1 MKNFG
6 TREKNKMVKIS
17 QDAGLDLGSG
27 FDFKSAASKVK
38 SIVTG
43 IEAIMDPIM
52 PQIEKI
58 SSSGLSDMV
67 ESMDLENIEFSEMV
81 SKNKDKIEEAIGN
94 MKTISSDLAQEVGV
108 YISEAEDTLRLIG
121 SKKEEAEVIM
131 KEVRKASTYYSATTM
146 GAGAYVI
153 DKAVDEVS
161 NYFAPGDD
169 RELGLPD
176 GISFRD
182 LYENSGYEFYIKD
195 YISAKEFSLS
205 EKANP
210 KTRNAVFSENKSK
223 VYFYLSDKDVFDS
236 RSGIYDYLE
245 RWAVSL
251 SESDHGSKFVYQEE
265 YGSDTSAASKII
277 DALEVGSFELP
288 PSLKSFDVITD
299 PSIDYDCSEFG
310 FASDFSGPIS
320 SSMVSYRVMTLRVH
334 SVSLN
339 KYVYIKAKVPLFA
352 ELKTSS
358 STSLVARPSDSSGE
372 DLIFRYDSSGEFLL
386 KEDHNISAK
395 ELFDGSDCFYKDTG
409 YIPNFVKDVLE
420 SDGIS
425 DKKQYLVDFYKK
437 VEDSNF
443 QGFDSS
449 DYGAAEIPHIAKKSK
464 LTNYGLHK
472 FSTSDA
478 GFSDDDKDK
487 LFFIEDAIKASIAIA
502 KKMKKNDQN
511 SKALV
516 ISDKEGGILDLFGGD
531 ESTSFSN
538 AFGEDIGGMS
548 NEVLRETVISLR
560 NISDRYANPERDP
573 LSGLTDLLDAL
584 EDDAD
589 FFDDPANASV
599 DTVKG
604 ALTLIVEEVKAA
616 LGLAEEENLKA
627 LSPTFSNPKNPES
640 SGNLELRSIGIF
652 IAKIAS
658 LIPLYW
664 ILKDLLPFLEYM
676 GEDRDISGASM
687 QLVNAAIVPSITMI
701 MNLVLSWWADQNAGD
716 LDTKQVIKV
725 MAVMAAV
732 PIAMAGMDFYELSST
747 LGFSDAYDMFLNSN
761 ATFFGQITLPYQW
774 GELGGILSQ
783 SLTFAA
789 IANYASN
796 KRVLGKIRD
805 IIDNCLGWVY
815 EKIAEYLITETAGAV
830 VKALKYIKPIVRKL
844 SGKSLDNTADTVD
857 RLFKLSKLL
866 IKGTKR
872 TYNDARDKGANLP
885 PIDFI
890 MRGVTNNAER
900 AEFLKKNSKS
910 RYSPSINMSPESI
923 TFLKKYSKID
933 DLAKFLINF
942 PEEKA
947 MLLNIL

>member
-67 ESMDLENIEFSEMV
+67 ESMDLENIEFSKMV
-81 SKNKDKIEEAIGN
+81 SENKDKIEEAIGN

-131 KEVRKASTYYSATTM
+131 KEVRKASTYYRATTM
-146 GAGAYVI
+146 GAGSYVI

-169 RELGLPD
+169 RDLGLPD

-223 VYFYLSDKDVFDS
+223 VYFYLSDNDVFDS

-251 SESDHGSKFVYQEE
+251 SESDHGSKFVCQEE
-265 YGSDTSAASKII
+265 YESDPSAASKII
-277 DALEVGSFELP
+277 DVLEVGSFELP

-310 FASDFSGPIS
+310 FTSDFSGPIS
-320 SSMVSYRVMTLRVH
+320 SSMVSYRVMTLRVF
-334 SVSLN
+334 SASLN

-372 DLIFRYDSSGEFLL
+372 DLIFRYDSSGKFLL
-386 KEDHNISAK
+386 KEDLNISAK

-425 DKKQYLVDFYKK
+425 NKKQHLVDFYKK
-437 VEDSNF
+437 VADSNF

-464 LTNYGLHK
+464 LTNYSLHK
-472 FSTSDA
+472 FSSSDA
-478 GFSDDDKDK
+478 GFTKEDKKK
-487 LFFIEDAIKASIAIA
+487 LFFIEDAVKASITIA
-502 KKMKKNDQN
+502 KKIKEVNADSSALAIYNEEVGVLDIFSGN
-511 SKALV
+511 S
-516 ISDKEGGILDLFGGD
+516 SYN
-531 ESTSFSN
+531 S
-538 AFGEDIGGMS
+538 AFGENIGGMS

-560 NISDRYANPERDP
+560 KISNSYGNSEASR
-573 LSGLTDLLDAL
+573 SDAITSIMNLL
-584 EDDAD
+584 EDRPGDFDASSSE
-589 FFDDPANASV
+589 ASIIK
-599 DTVKG
+599 VKG
-604 ALTLIVEEVKAA
+604 VLTSMLDEIKEK
-616 LGLAEEENLKA
+616 LGLADKKNLEA
-627 LSPTFSNPKNPES
+627 LDPKFLGPEKS
-640 SGNLELRSIGIF
+640 KGINLGNLGPKMGIF
-652 IAKIAS
+652 LAKIAG

-676 GEDRDISGASM
+676 GEDREISGAGM
-687 QLVNAAIVPSITMI
+687 QIVNAAIVPAITMI
-701 MNLVLSWWADQNAGD
+701 MNRVLSWWSEQQDADLSTA
-716 LDTKQVIKV
+716 QVMKV
-725 MAVMAAV
+725 MAVMASI
-732 PIAMAGMDFYELSST
+732 PIAMAGMDFYGLYST
-747 LGFSDAYDMFLNSN
+747 LGFSDAYESFSETE
-761 ATFFGQITLPYQW
+761 ATFFGQITLPYKW
-774 GELGGILSQ
+774 GELGGILGQ
-783 SLTFAA
+783 SFTFAT
-789 IANYASN
+789 IANYVSN

-815 EKIAEYLITETAGAV
+815 EKIAEYLVAETLSAAL
-830 VKALKYIKPIVRKL
+830 KALKYIKPIVRRL

-866 IKGTKR
+866 IKGSKR
-872 TYNDARDKGANLP
+872 AYKTAKDSGVNLP
-885 PIDFI
+885 PIDVI
-890 MRGVTNNAER
+890 MQNVTNDGDRE
-900 AEFLKKNSKS
+900 EFLKKNSKS